1 MAQEKSLAQVA
12 TFLAHTNEPEG
23 RCQLGVLIVKA
34 DKLHFSMHSQAEVT
48 GPTEAHFGV
57 RNTPDRSQSVRKLFL
72 TISHNSAKD
81 LTQWPFSTRR
91 RKEELRGR
99 MDGFYL
105 HGTEQCGIFHRKLTQ
120 RSRCNCVPTQLVYVV
135 YPLRQLS
142 ALNGK
147 DCFKVGRVFPF
158 CFLGPHDVRQQ
169 IRRWRIC

>member
-99 MDGFYL
+99 IDGFYL
-105 HGTEQCGIFHRKLTQ
+105 HRTKQCGIFYRELTQ
-120 RSRCNCVPTQLVYVV
+120 RSQYNYVPTQLVYII
-135 YPLRQLS
+135 YLLR
-142 ALNGK
+142 
-147 DCFKVGRVFPF
+147 
-158 CFLGPHDVRQQ
+158 
-169 IRRWRIC
+169 